1 MSNQTFFTI
10 RTLAT
15 YQECVAAHRVQQ
27 ACWGF
32 KEGEG
37 LYPPMLLTVAQNG
50 GVVLGA
56 FDEQDKLIG
65 YIFGYLGRAAGGPLK
80 LCSQT
85 MGVLPAY
92 RQAGVATALKLAQRE
107 RALAQGLPLITWTY
121 DPLEAASAW
130 LNLHKLGGL
139 VRTYKRNVYGEHMGQ
154 LNKGLPTDR
163 FLVEWWLESAH
174 VNERIDKSASQRAE
188 RGDWT
193 TITQVGQRDGAPEL
207 SAYDLALDT
216 ETLWVEIPYAFQA
229 LKQAD
234 PPLARDWRAKTGLI
248 FEHYFERGYVAVDFV
263 APGESKTRRF
273 GYILRRDYTLH
284 TSLRK
289 TNGVV

>member
-1 MSNQTFFTI
+1 MSNQTSFTI
-10 RTLAT
+10 RALTT

-32 KEGEG
+32 REGEG

-56 FDEQDKLIG
+56 FNAQNELIG
-65 YIFGYLGRAAGGPLK
+65 YIFSYLGRAADGLLK

-92 RQAGVATALKLAQRE
+92 RQAGVASALKLAQRE

-121 DPLEAASAW
+121 DPLEATSAR
-130 LNLHKLGGL
+130 LNLHKLGSL

-154 LNKGLPTDR
+154 LNEGLPSDR

-174 VNERIDKSASQRAE
+174 VSGRIDESASQRADWS
-188 RGDWT
+188 DWT
-193 TITQVGQRDGAPEL
+193 TITQVSRRGGVLEL
-207 SAYDLALDT
+207 NAYDLTLDA
-216 ETLWVEIPYAFQA
+216 EALWVEIPYAFQA

-234 PPLARDWRAKTGLI
+234 PPLARDWRAKTRLI

-263 APGESKTRRF
+263 AQEDGKTRRV
-273 GYILRRDYTLH
+273 GYVLRRDHTLH
-284 TSLRK
+284 SSLRK
-289 TNGVV
+289 MSAVV